1 MSSRPPE
8 SAPPVAP
15 STRPGLRLLRR
26 LAARWRRL
34 SPSRQDR
41 LATLAPLL
49 SVMLFLA
56 AIITAFWYLR
66 NEEIERELESVKRDA
81 ELVQQQIRLRLIENQ
96 EQLVRMARE
105 VVTRA
110 VDRDELLAQAER
122 IERERPE
129 IVSLTWLGVQ
139 RQVIARHVSPDL
151 VAAMPRL
158 GMPGG
163 DPGDPVS
170 AELRQRVTLET
181 FRDSR
186 ELRLPVYSPPFRHA
200 NRLLVFQVQVP
211 LIDHGNFAGTLV
223 AEYSVE
229 ALLRHFVPP
238 EVSQRHVIS
247 MLDGDDQV
255 MASTAGA
262 AALERGRHKDTL
274 LTWSVP
280 FAPVHHG
287 VTLRGEGFRTSA
299 GLIGNT
305 LFWMVLALSALTL
318 WMLLGTW
325 RHMRRRLQIQGA
337 LVQETN
343 FRRAMENSML
353 TGMRAMDLDGRITYV
368 NPAFCAMTGFSEAD
382 LIGRMPPY
390 PHWPPERMEE
400 NHRLLQ
406 QELAGRSPAGGI
418 EVKVQRRDGT
428 RFDARMYV
436 SPLIDSRGQQTG
448 WMTSMTNITEA
459 KRIRDQLTASHERF
473 TTVLEGLDAAVSVMS
488 AQTGELLL
496 ANRTYR
502 LWFGGEA
509 RWHAQLAG
517 RPASGGD
524 EQGDAVDAM
533 AGVPTAELDEAGAEA
548 REVHVEAMQK
558 WFDVRARYLQ
568 WTDGRLAQMLIAT
581 DVTARRQM
589 EEETARQIERAQ
601 ETSRLVTMGE
611 MASSV
616 AHELNQP
623 LAAITNYCN
632 GMLSRLRAG
641 NLREEDLAMALEK
654 TSKQAQRAGQIIH
667 RIRQFVKRSEP
678 QRQPAR
684 AAEIVED
691 ALELA
696 TIELKRRN
704 VAIQRY
710 VAQRLP
716 VLQVDPILIEQVLLN
731 LLKNAAEAIDNAQ
744 MPPKRRTIELR
755 VVPRHTA
762 ELGGV
767 IEFSVTDAG
776 PGIREEVI
784 GRLYEAF
791 FSTKSDGMGIGL
803 SLCRSII
810 ESHQGRMKA
819 ENLYNGDSICGCR
832 FSFMLPVAAAGDS
845 TSKTPEVH

>member
-1 MSSRPPE
+1 MATPSPSPSSPV
-8 SAPPVAP
+8 SAIKTP
-15 STRPGLRLLRR
+15 
-26 LAARWRRL
+26 ARWWRAWWRSL
-34 SPSRQDR
+34 SPMRQDR
-41 LATLAPLL
+41 FATLAPLAAVL
-49 SVMLFLA
+49 MFLA
-56 AIITAFWYLR
+56 AIVASFWYLR
-66 NEEIERELESVKRDA
+66 SEEIAREKEALKRDVEYA
-81 ELVQQQIRLRLIENQ
+81 QQRVRLRLLERQ
-96 EQLVRMARE
+96 EQIMR
-105 VVTRA
+105 
-110 VDRDELLAQAER
+110 
-122 IERERPE
+122 
-129 IVSLTWLGVQ
+129 
-139 RQVIARHVSPDL
+139 IARDLSNEELERADFVSRAEALISQYPELQSITWIDERRRIRASQAAPTVTSSQLRVTGEVLKTGEAADL
-151 VAAMPRL
+151 FKQARQ
-158 GMPGG
+158 
-163 DPGDPVS
+163 
-170 AELRQRVTLET
+170 LRQ
-181 FRDSR
+181 
-186 ELRLPVYSPPFRHA
+186 PVYSLPTAGAGDTAP
-200 NRLLVFQVQVP
+200 LLQLQVP
-211 LIDHGNFAGTLV
+211 LSPHDQFGGVVL
-223 AEYSVE
+223 AEYSIDSLLRYGTPTEVLARYAVTLLDGRGQVLAGTPLAPRHN
-229 ALLRHFVPP
+229 ALLSWTTKANAYAIP
-238 EVSQRHVIS
+238 VS
-247 MLDGDDQV
+247 
-255 MASTAGA
+255 
-262 AALERGRHKDTL
+262 
-274 LTWSVP
+274 
-280 FAPVHHG
+280 PVG
-287 VTLRGEGFRTSA
+287 NGLVLRAQAYRTSL
-299 GLIGNT
+299 GVVGSG
-305 LFWMVLALSALTL
+305 LFWLVGSLSVMTSWQLIA
-318 WMLLGTW
+318 TW
-325 RHMRRRLQIQGA
+325 RHTRRRMRAQEA
-337 LVQETN
+337 LIVETN
-343 FRRAMENSML
+343 FRRAMENSIL
-353 TGMRAMDLDGRITYV
+353 TGMRALDLQGRITYV
-368 NPAFCAMTGFSEAD
+368 NSAFCQMTGWTEAE
-382 LIGRMPPY
+382 LVGQTPPY
-390 PHWPPERMEE
+390 SYWPEGEYDKLHANLRD
-400 NHRLLQ
+400 
-406 QELAGRSPAGGI
+406 ELSGKTMPGGFQ
-418 EVKVQRRDGT
+418 VRVRRKSGT
-428 RFDARMYV
+428 LFDARLYV
-436 SPLIDSRGQQTG
+436 SPLVDARGQQTG
-448 WMTSMTNITEA
+448 WMTSMTDITEPN
-459 KRIRDQLTASHERF
+459 RVREQLTASHERF

-488 AQTGELLL
+488 AQTGELLF

-524 EQGDAVDAM
+524 EQDDAVDAM

-704 VAIQRY
+704 VAIQSY